1 MMRVRDGG
9 RRHICVDDT
18 LLMHALLACIASA
31 GTTRSRGRY
40 AMMMSV
46 MMKNNDDDTAEFPDM
61 RKHYLPSYALSSFF
75 YISTGHRSIVY
86 QGTRPCP
93 YRTSNRTNFKR
104 LTHSLLALDNST
116 ASLKGKAI
124 DIQLSKSRWHSHATS
139 YSPIG

>member
-1 MMRVRDGG
+1 MP
-9 RRHICVDDT
+9 RHVHELGAPK
-18 LLMHALLACIASA
+18 LLLVCLL
-31 GTTRSRGRY
+31 
-40 AMMMSV
+40 
-46 MMKNNDDDTAEFPDM
+46 
-61 RKHYLPSYALSSFF
+61 
-75 YISTGHRSIVY
+75 IVHPY

-104 LTHSLLALDNST
+104 LTHLSQLSHNST